1 MRRKKRKEM
10 MIKRRK
16 IKNES
21 LLTLIFVSKDLEV

>member
-1 MRRKKRKEM
+1 MKKKKK

-16 IKNES
+16 NKNES

>member
-1 MRRKKRKEM
+1 MKIKKRMEK

-16 IKNES
+16 NKNES

>member
-1 MRRKKRKEM
+1 MRRKKRKEKI
-10 MIKRRK
+10 IKRRK